1 LLYPHP
7 AGGHKTR
14 LARTP
19 FRELRVDF
27 DDGTFVRA
35 LKTDELIGPYQVQI
49 STADYVNDYSLLV
62 SDGKITSDN
71 SELFTALGR
80 LSVTIYTLPD
90 DRRVKTTQARESGAE
105 ETPEGEEYV
114 WVRTADGRMVRKRNR
129 QESHHLAI
137 KPVSQQL
144 TAWLRRRV
152 FERSSAGEGNIA
164 SIYLQVAKQLS
175 GMTLPGDALG
185 KSTQPEL
192 IERIH
197 DLMKRTS
204 DFSRYGLSP
213 QFPGE
218 RFIEVLR
225 SAPEY
230 TWEAVA
236 RALEPYLTSL
246 DTRLD
251 ALEST
256 RSLVDKYVETANSFL
271 HNKTISFSVQE
282 G

>member
-1 LLYPHP
+1 
-7 AGGHKTR
+7 
-14 LARTP
+14 
-19 FRELRVDF
+19 
-27 DDGTFVRA
+27 
-35 LKTDELIGPYQVQI
+35 
-49 STADYVNDYSLLV
+49 
-62 SDGKITSDN
+62 
-71 SELFTALGR
+71 
-80 LSVTIYTLPD
+80 
-90 DRRVKTTQARESGAE
+90 
-105 ETPEGEEYV
+105 
-114 WVRTADGRMVRKRNR
+114 
-129 QESHHLAI
+129 
-137 KPVSQQL
+137 
-144 TAWLRRRV
+144 
-152 FERSSAGEGNIA
+152 
-164 SIYLQVAKQLS
+164 
-175 GMTLPGDALG
+175 
-185 KSTQPEL
+185 
-192 IERIH
+192 
-197 DLMKRTS
+197 MKRTS